1 MTSSK
6 TSMRYSK
13 KCTKNRCDNFNEVLW
28 LIKMKIRLKMKMD
41 HDIDRPRPKHGY
53 KYIKFEICLSMMMV
67 MCNKKHPT
75 IIWSSIHEKVKQ
87 H

>member
-1 MTSSK
+1 
-6 TSMRYSK
+6 
-13 KCTKNRCDNFNEVLW
+13 
-28 LIKMKIRLKMKMD
+28 MKMD
-41 HDIDRPRPKHGY
+41 HDIDRLRPKHGY